1 MNKNKRHINMLDMS
15 RITSYKGR
23 ADQIKTTNINILL
36 NKVRQNKRKDFK
48 KRFIYIT
55 FLVFFISL
63 ASLFASI

>member
-48 KRFIYIT
+48 KKIYIYH
-55 FLVFFISL
+55 VFSF
-63 ASLFASI
+63 FY

>member
-15 RITSYKGR
+15 RITSYKRR

-55 FLVFFISL
+55 LLVFFISL

>member
-23 ADQIKTTNINILL
+23 VDQIKTTNINILL

-55 FLVFFISL
+55 LLVFLISL